1 MFLVKNNV
9 QELAIVI
16 IIINSNGASAFITVG
31 FSPYNAIILNVVSK
45 DIVISI

>member
-31 FSPYNAIILNVVSK
+31 FSPYNVLK